1 MGPAATKAD
10 GWFAIGVCFCG
21 SRDKGQ
27 GVTASL
33 LLQRDIIAGFQA
45 GVDLIDLTR
54 IDANVILTGNQAFSF
69 IGTAVFGN
77 IAGQLRLVTGANSIL
92 QGDVDGDGLA
102 DFELQL
108 NGIATV
114 SVNDLLL

>member
-1 MGPAATKAD
+1 M
-10 GWFAIGVCFCG
+10 
-21 SRDKGQ
+21 
-27 GVTASL
+27 TASL
-33 LLQRDIIAGFQA
+33 LLPRDIIAGFQT

-54 IDANVILTGNQAFSF
+54 IDANAILTGTLAFSL

-77 IAGQLRLVTGANSIL
+77 IAGQLRLVTGANSVL
-92 QGDVDGDGLA
+92 QGEVDSDGLA